1 MKSITRILLLT
12 DFSDISENAV
22 EYAVL
27 IAKKTR
33 AEIQVMHLINTPVDW
48 VNIGVEKEKQYPETR
63 ERIADARVQLN
74 EVVSRFRDAGVI
86 ARPVLVYNMDVEN
99 IPEYIKD
106 EDLDLI
112 MMGSHGARG
121 IKEFTIGSNAQK
133 VLRTSRKPVLIVKK
147 KPKYDSIKEVVFA
160 STFDKKWNRH
170 FESVL
175 TFVDA
180 FDARVH
186 LLYIN
191 TPYDFKE
198 THEMDVLF
206 DSYYSSCA
214 EGSCTKHIYN
224 AHNEESGVKYFLK
237 KQEPDIFAIVT
248 EGRSAFSQIFS
259 PSLTE
264 KIVNHLDVPV
274 LSINVHEK

>member
-27 IAKKTR
+27 MAKKTR

-74 EVVSRFRDAGVI
+74 KVVSRFRDDDII

-99 IPEYIKD
+99 IPEYVKD

-112 MMGSHGARG
+112 IMGSHGARG

-147 KPKYDSIKEVVFA
+147 KPKYDSIKEVVLLPPLIKNGTGILKV
-160 STFDKKWNRH
+160 SSLLLK
-170 FESVL
+170 
-175 TFVDA
+175 
-180 FDARVH
+180 H
-186 LLYIN
+186 LMRGYI
-191 TPYDFKE
+191 
-198 THEMDVLF
+198 
-206 DSYYSSCA
+206 
-214 EGSCTKHIYN
+214 SCTSIPLTISRKPTKWTFYLIPIIP
-224 AHNEESGVKYFLK
+224 VV
-237 KQEPDIFAIVT
+237 QREPALNISTTLPMKRQGLNIF
-248 EGRSAFSQIFS
+248 
-259 PSLTE
+259 
-264 KIVNHLDVPV
+264 
-274 LSINVHEK
+274 